1 MIKTVKSADGTL
13 IAYEK
18 TGEGPP
24 LVLVHGTI
32 DDHTYWEMVQPA
44 MAEHF
49 TVYAIDRRGR
59 GQSGDAAGYK
69 LELEFDDV
77 AAVVDMI
84 DQPVLLLGH
93 SYGGLIA
100 LEAALRTDN
109 LSKLILYEPP
119 IFEGAEEPDDFRL
132 KTFGKIETSVNEGKN
147 EQALLV
153 FLEILIEMSPG
164 EIDEARSTPYWQV
177 MVNAAPTLPRE
188 LQAGAEYKFDAAQ
201 FKGLAIP
208 TLLLS
213 GSESPIFLK
222 EATKILERSLN
233 NSRVATLEGQAHD
246 AARTA
251 PVLFAEKVLKFVRE
265 SA

>member
-1 MIKTVKSADGTL
+1 MQSLKSVDGTT

-18 TGEGPP
+18 TGSGPP

-44 MAEHF
+44 LAEYS
-49 TVYAIDRRGR
+49 TVFAIDRRGR

-69 LELEFDDV
+69 LELEFEDV

-84 DQPVLLLGH
+84 DQPVILLGH

-100 LEAALRTDN
+100 LEAALRTEN

-119 IFEGAEEPDDFRL
+119 IFAGTEEPDDFL
-132 KTFGKIETSVNEGKN
+132 LEAFSKIETSLNEGKN

-153 FLEILIEMSPG
+153 FLEILIETSPD
-164 EIDEARSTPYWQV
+164 EIEIARSTPYWQV
-177 MVNAAPTLPRE
+177 MVNTAPTLPRE
-188 LQAGAEYKFDAAQ
+188 LQAGVEYKFDAAR
-201 FKGLAIP
+201 FKKLAIP

-222 EATKILERSLN
+222 EGIKTLDRSLN
-233 NSRVATLEGQAHD
+233 NSRVTTLEGQAHD
-246 AARTA
+246 AARAA
-251 PVLFAEKVLKFVRE
+251 PDLFTEKVLKFVRE
-265 SA
+265 ST

>member
-1 MIKTVKSADGTL
+1 MQSLKSADGTT

-18 TGEGPP
+18 TGSGPP
-24 LVLVHGTI
+24 LVLVHGTPE
-32 DDHTYWEMVQPA
+32 DHTYWEMVQPA
-44 MAEHF
+44 LAEYSTIF
-49 TVYAIDRRGR
+49 AIDRRGR
-59 GQSGDAAGYK
+59 GQSGDAADYK

-77 AAVVDMI
+77 AAVVDMM

-100 LEAALRTDN
+100 LEAALRTEN
-109 LSKLILYEPP
+109 LRKLILYEPP
-119 IFEGAEEPDDFRL
+119 IFEGAEEPDDFL
-132 KTFGKIETSVNEGKN
+132 LETFAKIETSLNEGKN

-153 FLEILIEMSPG
+153 FLEVLYEMSPD
-164 EIDEARSTPYWQV
+164 EIDIARSTPYWQV

-188 LQAGAEYKFDAAQ
+188 LQASVAYKFDAAR
-201 FKGLAIP
+201 FKELAIP

-222 EATKILERSLN
+222 EATKTLDRSLN
-233 NSRVATLEGQAHD
+233 NSMVITLEGQAHD
-246 AARTA
+246 AAKTA
-251 PVLFAEKVLKFVRE
+251 PDLFTEKVLKFFRK